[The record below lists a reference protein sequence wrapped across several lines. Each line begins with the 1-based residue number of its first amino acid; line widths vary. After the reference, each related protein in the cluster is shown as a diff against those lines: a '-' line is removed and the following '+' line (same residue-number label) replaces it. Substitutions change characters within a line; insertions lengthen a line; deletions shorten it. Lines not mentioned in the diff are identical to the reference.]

1 MSLFTNLQKQKYR
14 YMKLLLTIFSILLT
28 SLIIFSCSFFGE
40 SSKSEQSGTNDSDKG
55 TVQLFNGENLDGWY
69 TFIKDKGRD
78 NDPNKV
84 FTVQNGMIRISGEEY
99 GGITTNDEYNNYK
112 LVVEFKWGEITF
124 APRTDKAKDSGILLH
139 SQGKDGGYSGTW
151 MHSIECQLIEGGT
164 GDIIV
169 VGDGTTN
176 FSVTSPVAPEKQN
189 GSYIYKPNGELVTL
203 NRGRINWYGRDANWE
218 DVIGF
223 RGANDVENPVG
234 EWNRIECHARGEE
247 IQIYLN
253 DKLVNHAVKA
263 QPTKGR
269 IQIQSEGAE
278 LFVRR
283 VELIPL

>member
-1 MSLFTNLQKQKYR
+1 M
-14 YMKLLLTIFSILLT
+14 
-28 SLIIFSCSFFGE
+28 
-40 SSKSEQSGTNDSDKG
+40 
-55 TVQLFNGENLDGWY
+55 
-69 TFIKDKGRD
+69 
-78 NDPNKV
+78 
-84 FTVQNGMIRISGEEY
+84 
-99 GGITTNDEYNNYK
+99 
-112 LVVEFKWGEITF
+112 
-124 APRTDKAKDSGILLH
+124 
-139 SQGKDGGYSGTW
+139 
-151 MHSIECQLIEGGT
+151 
-164 GDIIV
+164 
-169 VGDGTTN
+169 
-176 FSVTSPVAPEKQN
+176 
-189 GSYIYKPNGELVTL
+189 TL